1 MSADTPATAIAIF
14 VTLDVINTTDITAIT
29 IGTASSVNITTTAT
43 ITGTTYVIEDTT
55 ATVREKYWNMGGK
68 KHL

>member
-29 IGTASSVNITTTAT
+29 ICTASSVNITTTAT
-43 ITGTTYVIEDTT
+43 ITGTTYVIEDAT